1 MKPNWKARLI
11 FPFGQPPSGGCVLKL
26 FMVYLLFFFQFQPPS
41 GGCVLKPFYSPTL
54 RYGKHPAA
62 FGRLCVETLPYRTS
76 TAQTLP
82 QPPSGGCVLKLNT
95 MKIFEAPEIQPP
107 SGGCVLKH
115 PRDSMPHC
123 LVRQPPSGGCVLKH
137 ERGWLVQCRGHQP
150 PSGGCVLKRAKEE
163 AYTALMEP
171 AAFGRLCVETS
182 RP

>member
-1 MKPNWKARLI
+1 MQTLLPAR
-11 FPFGQPPSGGCVLKL
+11 PP
-26 FMVYLLFFFQFQPPS
+26 QPPS

-107 SGGCVLKH
+107 SGGCVLKRH
-115 PRDSMPHC
+115 RD
-123 LVRQPPSGGCVLKH
+123 LRH
-137 ERGWLVQCRGHQP
+137 EQSR
-150 PSGGCVLKRAKEE
+150 
-163 AYTALMEP
+163 YP

-182 RP
+182 KGFHAALPCAPAAFGRLCVETNIQPKPVTGRRSSRLRAAVC